1 MIVTIIKR
9 EILEYLKSS
18 KLLIGLSLTV
28 ILITIST
35 IINIGDFQQRRQDYL
50 DASKNAERSFRVE
63 IFREPKVL
71 STLVRGKDRKLG
83 SRLEFNYMNLPIRTS
98 GYMGYASHPAPAVHV
113 QPAKPLLEWN
123 AYPLRPSVR
132 VGAITPR
139 QP

>member
-50 DASKNAERSFRVE
+50 DARKMLNEVSGLRYSENQKY
-63 IFREPKVL
+63 
-71 STLVRGKDRKLG
+71 LVPSYMVKTASWAAG
-83 SRLEFNYMNLPIRTS
+83 SNS
-98 GYMGYASHPAPAVHV
+98 
-113 QPAKPLLEWN
+113 
-123 AYPLRPSVR
+123 
-132 VGAITPR
+132 IT
-139 QP
+139 